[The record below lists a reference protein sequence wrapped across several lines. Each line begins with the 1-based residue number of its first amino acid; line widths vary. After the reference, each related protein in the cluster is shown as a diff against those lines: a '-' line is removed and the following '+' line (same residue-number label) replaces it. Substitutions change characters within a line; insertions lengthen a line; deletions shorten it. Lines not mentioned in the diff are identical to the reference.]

1 MKKFEFPLDKVLS
14 VRKYK
19 NDEAEIELGKAV
31 ARLEALEG
39 DLNKIAVLYSEIPLK
54 YSGLSDINDLSQL
67 ENYTLFL
74 NTKKEDLLKQ
84 IASAE
89 LVVEE
94 KRKLY
99 IEAHKELKV
108 LENLKDKAL
117 EEHKKNVIREQD
129 NVLDDI
135 INSHK
140 Y

>member
-31 ARLEALEG
+31 SRLEVLEG
-39 DLNKIAVLYSEIPLK
+39 ELNNIAVLYSEIPLK

-67 ENYTLFL
+67 ENYILFL

-84 IASAE
+84 ITAAK

-108 LENLKDKAL
+108 LENLKEKAMN
-117 EEHKKNVIREQD
+117 EYKKNVTREQD

>member
-31 ARLEALEG
+31 SRLEVLEG
-39 DLNKIAVLYSEIPLK
+39 ELNNIAVLYSEIPLK
-54 YSGLSDINDLSQL
+54 YSCLSNINDLSQL

-84 IASAE
+84 ITAAK

-108 LENLKDKAL
+108 LENLKEKAIN
-117 EEHKKNVIREQD
+117 EYKKNVTREQD

>member
-31 ARLEALEG
+31 SRLEVLEG
-39 DLNKIAVLYSEIPLK
+39 ELNNIAVLYSEIPLK

-74 NTKKEDLLKQ
+74 NTKKEDLLKR
-84 IASAE
+84 ITAAK

-108 LENLKDKAL
+108 LENLKEKAMN
-117 EEHKKNVIREQD
+117 EYKKNVTREQD

>member
-31 ARLEALEG
+31 SRLEVLEG
-39 DLNKIAVLYSEIPLK
+39 ELNNIAVLYSEIPLK
-54 YSGLSDINDLSQL
+54 YSGLSDINELSQL
-67 ENYTLFL
+67 ENYTFFL

-84 IASAE
+84 IAAAK

-108 LENLKDKAL
+108 LENLKEKAMN
-117 EEHKKNVIREQD
+117 EYKKNVTREQD

>member
-31 ARLEALEG
+31 SRLEVLEG
-39 DLNKIAVLYSEIPLK
+39 ELNNIAVLYSEIPLK

-67 ENYTLFL
+67 ENYILFL

-84 IASAE
+84 ITAAK
-89 LVVEE
+89 LVVKE

-108 LENLKDKAL
+108 LENLKEKAMN
-117 EEHKKNVIREQD
+117 EYKKNVTKEQD

>member
-1 MKKFEFPLDKVLS
+1 M
-14 VRKYK
+14 RKYK

-31 ARLEALEG
+31 SRLEVLEG
-39 DLNKIAVLYSEIPLK
+39 ELNNIAVLYSEIPLK

-67 ENYTLFL
+67 ENYILFL

-84 IASAE
+84 ITAAK

-108 LENLKDKAL
+108 LENLKEKAMN
-117 EEHKKNVIREQD
+117 EYKKNVTREQD

>member
-31 ARLEALEG
+31 SRLEVLEG
-39 DLNKIAVLYSEIPLK
+39 ELNNIAVLYSEIPLK

-84 IASAE
+84 ITAAK

-108 LENLKDKAL
+108 LENLKEKAMN
-117 EEHKKNVIREQD
+117 EYKKNVTREQD

>member
-31 ARLEALEG
+31 SRLEVLEG
-39 DLNKIAVLYSEIPLK
+39 ELNNIAVLYSEIPLK

-67 ENYTLFL
+67 ENYTFFL

-84 IASAE
+84 IAAAK

-108 LENLKDKAL
+108 LENLKDKAK

>member
-31 ARLEALEG
+31 SRLEVLEG
-39 DLNKIAVLYSEIPLK
+39 ELNNIAVLYSEIPLK

-84 IASAE
+84 ITAAK

-108 LENLKDKAL
+108 LENLKEKAMN
-117 EEHKKNVIREQD
+117 EYKKNVTRDQD

-135 INSHK
+135 INTHK

>member
-31 ARLEALEG
+31 SRLEVLEG
-39 DLNKIAVLYSEIPLK
+39 ELNNIAVLYSEIPLK

-84 IASAE
+84 ITAAK

-108 LENLKDKAL
+108 LENLKEKAIN
-117 EEHKKNVIREQD
+117 EYKKNVTREQD

>member
-31 ARLEALEG
+31 SRLEVLEG
-39 DLNKIAVLYSEIPLK
+39 ELNNIAVLYSEIPLK

-67 ENYTLFL
+67 ENYILFL

-84 IASAE
+84 ITAAK

-108 LENLKDKAL
+108 LENLKEKAL
-117 EEHKKNVIREQD
+117 NEYKKNVTREQD

>member
-31 ARLEALEG
+31 SRLEVLEG
-39 DLNKIAVLYSEIPLK
+39 ELNNIAVLYSEIPLK

-84 IASAE
+84 ITAAK

-108 LENLKDKAL
+108 LENLKEKAMN
-117 EEHKKNVIREQD
+117 EYKKNVTREQD

-135 INSHK
+135 INTHK

>member
-31 ARLEALEG
+31 SRLEVLEG
-39 DLNKIAVLYSEIPLK
+39 ELNNIAVLYSEIPLK

-84 IASAE
+84 ITAAK

-99 IEAHKELKV
+99 VEAHKELKV
-108 LENLKDKAL
+108 LENLKEKAMN
-117 EEHKKNVIREQD
+117 EYKKNVTREQD

-135 INSHK
+135 INTHK

>member
-31 ARLEALEG
+31 SRLEVLEG
-39 DLNKIAVLYSEIPLK
+39 ELNNIAVLYSEIPLK

-84 IASAE
+84 ITAAK

-99 IEAHKELKV
+99 IEAHKEFKV
-108 LENLKDKAL
+108 LENLKEKAMN
-117 EEHKKNVIREQD
+117 EYKKNVTREQD

>member
-31 ARLEALEG
+31 SRLEVLEWE
-39 DLNKIAVLYSEIPLK
+39 LNNIAVLYSEIPLK

-67 ENYTLFL
+67 ENYILFL

-84 IASAE
+84 ITAAK

-108 LENLKDKAL
+108 LENLKEKAMN
-117 EEHKKNVIREQD
+117 EYKKNVTREQD

>member
-1 MKKFEFPLDKVLS
+1 MAHFSRIAQQRPDGLEQLAF
-14 VRKYK
+14 
-19 NDEAEIELGKAV
+19 
-31 ARLEALEG
+31 RLNTEDRRIVDSQDGPDAPQTF
-39 DLNKIAVLYSEIPLK
+39 LYSEIPLK

-84 IASAE
+84 ITAAK

-108 LENLKDKAL
+108 LENLKEKAMN
-117 EEHKKNVIREQD
+117 EYKKNVTREQD

-135 INSHK
+135 INTHK

>member
-31 ARLEALEG
+31 SRLEVLEG
-39 DLNKIAVLYSEIPLK
+39 ELNNIAVLYSEIPLK
-54 YSGLSDINDLSQL
+54 YSGLSDINELSQL
-67 ENYTLFL
+67 ENYTFFL

-84 IASAE
+84 IAAAK

-108 LENLKDKAL
+108 LENLKEKAR
-117 EEHKKNVIREQD
+117 EEYKKNVIREQD

-135 INSHK
+135 INSHN

>member
-31 ARLEALEG
+31 SRLEVLEG
-39 DLNKIAVLYSEIPLK
+39 ELNNIAVLYSEIPLK
-54 YSGLSDINDLSQL
+54 YLGLSDINDLSQL

-84 IASAE
+84 ITAAK

-108 LENLKDKAL
+108 LENLKEKAMN
-117 EEHKKNVIREQD
+117 EYKKNVTREQD

>member
-31 ARLEALEG
+31 SRLEVLEG
-39 DLNKIAVLYSEIPLK
+39 ELNNIAVLYSEIPLK
-54 YSGLSDINDLSQL
+54 YSALSDINDLSQL

-84 IASAE
+84 ITAAK

-108 LENLKDKAL
+108 LENLKEKAIN
-117 EEHKKNVIREQD
+117 EYKKNVTREQD

-135 INSHK
+135 INTHK

>member
-31 ARLEALEG
+31 SRLEVLEG
-39 DLNKIAVLYSEIPLK
+39 DLNNIAVLYSEIPLK

-84 IASAE
+84 ITAAK

-108 LENLKDKAL
+108 LENLKEKAMN
-117 EEHKKNVIREQD
+117 EYKKNVTREQD

>member
-31 ARLEALEG
+31 SHLEVLEG
-39 DLNKIAVLYSEIPLK
+39 ELNNIAVLYSEIPLK

-84 IASAE
+84 ITAAK

-108 LENLKDKAL
+108 LENLKEKAMN
-117 EEHKKNVIREQD
+117 EYKKNVTREQD

-135 INSHK
+135 INTHK

>member
-31 ARLEALEG
+31 SRLEVLEG
-39 DLNKIAVLYSEIPLK
+39 ELNNIAVLYSEIPLK

-74 NTKKEDLLKQ
+74 NTKKEDLLKH
-84 IASAE
+84 ITAAK

-108 LENLKDKAL
+108 LENLKEKAMN
-117 EEHKKNVIREQD
+117 EYKKNVTREQD

>member
-31 ARLEALEG
+31 SRLEVLEG
-39 DLNKIAVLYSEIPLK
+39 ELNNIAVLYSEIPLK

-67 ENYTLFL
+67 ENYTFFL

-84 IASAE
+84 ITAAK

-108 LENLKDKAL
+108 LENLKEKAMN
-117 EEHKKNVIREQD
+117 EYKKNVTREQD

-135 INSHK
+135 INTHK

>member
-1 MKKFEFPLDKVLS
+1 MKKFEFSLDKVLS

-31 ARLEALEG
+31 SRLEVLEG
-39 DLNKIAVLYSEIPLK
+39 ELNNIAVLYSEIPLK

-67 ENYTLFL
+67 ENYTFFL

-84 IASAE
+84 ITAAK

-108 LENLKDKAL
+108 LENLKEKAMN
-117 EEHKKNVIREQD
+117 EYKKNVTREQD

-135 INSHK
+135 INTHK

>member
-31 ARLEALEG
+31 SRLEVLEG
-39 DLNKIAVLYSEIPLK
+39 ELNNIAVLYSEIPLK

-84 IASAE
+84 ITAAK

-108 LENLKDKAL
+108 LENLKEKAMN
-117 EEHKKNVIREQD
+117 EYKKDVTREQD

>member
-31 ARLEALEG
+31 SRLEVLEG
-39 DLNKIAVLYSEIPLK
+39 ELNNIAVLYSEIPLK

-84 IASAE
+84 ITAAK

-99 IEAHKELKV
+99 VEAHKELKV
-108 LENLKDKAL
+108 LENLKEKAMN
-117 EEHKKNVIREQD
+117 EYKKNVTREQD